1 MIAAVLK
8 TVEGV
13 SLPGVQIPPPPPV
26 CLYVIRKELKPL
38 RVSALLFW
46 QGALTLVIPHI
57 DCYVAATTA
66 ILERSMTITLAQQVA
81 RTLAPHPE
89 IQLAFVFGSAARDAL
104 RPDSDV
110 DVAVLAASRL
120 SPEAR
125 LELMAELSLAVK
137 REVDLVDL
145 STAWGLILRRVLT
158 TGTLA
163 LKRSDTAHA
172 MLLKRML
179 FDQADMEPLRQRII
193 EKSLERGF

>member
-1 MIAAVLK
+1 MPNPIV
-8 TVEGV
+8 
-13 SLPGVQIPPPPPV
+13 
-26 CLYVIRKELKPL
+26 
-38 RVSALLFW
+38 
-46 QGALTLVIPHI
+46 
-57 DCYVAATTA
+57 
-66 ILERSMTITLAQQVA
+66 QQVA
-81 RTLAPHPE
+81 KTLAPHPE

-110 DVAVLAASRL
+110 DVAVLAASPL

-145 STAWGLILRRVLT
+145 STAWGLILRQVLT

-163 LKRSDTAHA
+163 LKRSSTAHA

-193 EKSLERGF
+193 EKVWNGGSDGYGCHQGKACFTPALHGAHPPENPGKRAATRRGL

>member
-26 CLYVIRKELKPL
+26 FLYVIRKELKPAK
-38 RVSALLFW
+38 VSAPLLW
-46 QGALTLVIPHI
+46 QGARTLVIAHI
-57 DCYVAATTA
+57 DCYVVSTTA
-66 ILERSMTITLAQQVA
+66 IMEHSMTTALVQQVA
-81 RTLAPHPE
+81 RTLAPHPG
-89 IQLAFVFGSAARDAL
+89 ILLAFVFGSAARGAL

-110 DVAVLAASRL
+110 DVAVLAASQL

-125 LELMAELSLAVK
+125 LELMTELSLAVK

-145 STAWGLILRRVLT
+145 STAWGLILRQVLT

>member
-1 MIAAVLK
+1 
-8 TVEGV
+8 
-13 SLPGVQIPPPPPV
+13 
-26 CLYVIRKELKPL
+26 
-38 RVSALLFW
+38 
-46 QGALTLVIPHI
+46 
-57 DCYVAATTA
+57 
-66 ILERSMTITLAQQVA
+66 MTTLAHQVA
-81 RTLAPHPE
+81 ETLAPHSE
-89 IQLAFVFGSAARDAL
+89 IQLAFVFGSAARGTL

-110 DVAVLAASRL
+110 DVAVPAAGRL

-125 LELMAELSLAVK
+125 LDRMAELSLAVK
-137 REVDLVDL
+137 REVDLIDL
-145 STAWGLILRRVLT
+145 SMAWGLILRQVLT

>member
-1 MIAAVLK
+1 M
-8 TVEGV
+8 
-13 SLPGVQIPPPPPV
+13 
-26 CLYVIRKELKPL
+26 IRKELKPL

-57 DCYVAATTA
+57 DCYVASTTA
-66 ILERSMTITLAQQVA
+66 TLERSMTITLAQQVA

-145 STAWGLILRRVLT
+145 STAWGLILRQVLT

>member
-26 CLYVIRKELKPL
+26 CLYVIGKELKPL

-57 DCYVAATTA
+57 DCYVASTTA
-66 ILERSMTITLAQQVA
+66 ILERSMTITLVQQVA

-137 REVDLVDL
+137 REIDLVDL
-145 STAWGLILRRVLT
+145 STAWGLILRQVLT

-193 EKSLERGF
+193 EKNLERGF

>member
-1 MIAAVLK
+1 MQNPI
-8 TVEGV
+8 
-13 SLPGVQIPPPPPV
+13 
-26 CLYVIRKELKPL
+26 
-38 RVSALLFW
+38 
-46 QGALTLVIPHI
+46 
-57 DCYVAATTA
+57 
-66 ILERSMTITLAQQVA
+66 AQQVA
-81 RTLAPHPE
+81 NTLAQHEE
-89 IQLAFVFGSAARDAL
+89 IQLAFVFGSAANGTL

-145 STAWGLILRRVLT
+145 STAWGLILRQVLT

-172 MLLKRML
+172 LLLKRML
-179 FDQADMEPLRQRII
+179 FDQADMEPLRQKII

>member
-1 MIAAVLK
+1 
-8 TVEGV
+8 
-13 SLPGVQIPPPPPV
+13 
-26 CLYVIRKELKPL
+26 
-38 RVSALLFW
+38 
-46 QGALTLVIPHI
+46 
-57 DCYVAATTA
+57 
-66 ILERSMTITLAQQVA
+66 MTTLAHQVA
-81 RTLAPHPE
+81 ETLAPHSE
-89 IQLAFVFGSAARDAL
+89 IQLAFVFGSAARGTL

-110 DVAVLAASRL
+110 DVAVLAAGRL

-137 REVDLVDL
+137 REVDLIDL
-145 STAWGLILRRVLT
+145 SMAWGLILRQVLT

>member
-1 MIAAVLK
+1 MPNPIAQKIA
-8 TVEGV
+8 
-13 SLPGVQIPPPPPV
+13 S
-26 CLYVIRKELKPL
+26 
-38 RVSALLFW
+38 
-46 QGALTLVIPHI
+46 
-57 DCYVAATTA
+57 
-66 ILERSMTITLAQQVA
+66 TLAQHEDI
-81 RTLAPHPE
+81 R
-89 IQLAFVFGSAARDAL
+89 LAFVFGSAARGAL

-110 DVAVLAASRL
+110 DVAVLAASQL

-125 LELMAELSLAVK
+125 LELMAELSLVVK

-145 STAWGLILRRVLT
+145 STAWGLILRQVLT

>member
-26 CLYVIRKELKPL
+26 FLYVIRKELKPS

-46 QGALTLVIPHI
+46 QGARTLVIPHI
-57 DCYVAATTA
+57 DCYAVSTTA
-66 ILERSMTITLAQQVA
+66 IMEHSMTTALVQQVA
-81 RTLAPHPE
+81 RTLVPHPE
-89 IQLAFVFGSAARDAL
+89 IQLAFVFGSAARDTL

-110 DVAVLAASRL
+110 DVAVLAASQL

-145 STAWGLILRRVLT
+145 STAWGLILRQVLT

-163 LKRSDTAHA
+163 LKHSDTAHA

>member
-1 MIAAVLK
+1 MPNPIAQKIA
-8 TVEGV
+8 
-13 SLPGVQIPPPPPV
+13 S
-26 CLYVIRKELKPL
+26 
-38 RVSALLFW
+38 
-46 QGALTLVIPHI
+46 
-57 DCYVAATTA
+57 
-66 ILERSMTITLAQQVA
+66 TLAQ
-81 RTLAPHPE
+81 HEE
-89 IQLAFVFGSAARDAL
+89 IRLAFVFGSAARGAL

-125 LELMAELSLAVK
+125 LKLMAELSLAVK

-145 STAWGLILRRVLT
+145 STAWGLILRQVLT